1 LRSPAPKA
9 GALTG
14 LGHTPYFEGAN
25 LENNLFEKHIFQKL
39 FEKIFYLWILDVCW
53 LNLFS
58 ALT

>member
-25 LENNLFEKHIFQKL
+25 LEFFLKEKQEIKKLLF
-39 FEKIFYLWILDVCW
+39 
-53 LNLFS
+53 LN
-58 ALT
+58 